1 MSKSLD
7 PLRDRFRG
15 VLLGTHCG
23 DALGM
28 PVEGWTA
35 DQIRSEFGL
44 LNNMS
49 HGRLARGSFTDDTEM
64 TLALA
69 QALVDGQGGFEEQQ
83 LARTFAE
90 HLHAGRGYGRNT
102 LAILFEVRDRVPWE
116 LAVRRKG
123 QTGGS
128 HGNGAAMRVAPV
140 ALAAFG
146 DADRLR
152 DLAVRQARVTGHGHP
167 DALFGAQL
175 QALAVM
181 RALQLGLA
189 GRPLGGRAFLSELL
203 QELPEVPAPRF
214 SAALSWLLDHW
225 DAPATAVV
233 AQVGVGVYI
242 GASLP
247 VALWAALTADP
258 AEGAEGMV
266 VRTVNLGGD
275 ADTTGAMAGALAG
288 AYYGAAGLPVRWLKA
303 LEGGKNARDRID
315 QLADALW
322 AQDQSRRAGGA
333 TTL

>member
-90 HLHAGRGYGRNT
+90 HLHASRGYGRNT

-128 HGNGAAMRVAPV
+128 HGNGSAMRVAP
-140 ALAAFG
+140 AC
-146 DADRLR
+146 LR
-152 DLAVRQARVTGHGHP
+152 TRSSSNCQ
-167 DALFGAQL
+167 
-175 QALAVM
+175 
-181 RALQLGLA
+181 RALKPSIGFTGTA
-189 GRPLGGRAFLSELL
+189 YS
-203 QELPEVPAPRF
+203 V
-214 SAALSWLLDHW
+214 
-225 DAPATAVV
+225 APATPVIC
-233 AQVGVGVYI
+233 GVEPMLI
-242 GASLP
+242 E
-247 VALWAALTADP
+247 T
-258 AEGAEGMV
+258 
-266 VRTVNLGGD
+266 
-275 ADTTGAMAGALAG
+275 
-288 AYYGAAGLPVRWLKA
+288 
-303 LEGGKNARDRID
+303 
-315 QLADALW
+315 
-322 AQDQSRRAGGA
+322 
-333 TTL
+333 